1 MKARPLAAN
10 LALAFGAP
18 LLFFAAAE
26 LVLKVAGVQPLS
38 LTEDAFVGYSAA
50 QPLFV
55 DSTGSSGEAFKV
67 TNPVKYS
74 HFNPQA
80 FPAMKA
86 PGTYRIFT
94 LGGSTTYGHPFHD
107 PTSYTGWLRAFLAK
121 AHPARRYEVINCGGI
136 SYASYRE
143 AQLMAELIRY
153 EPDLFVIYTGQNEF
167 LEERTYRG
175 VAAIPGWARTTS
187 GLMERTRVYS
197 SLKRLLRRSS
207 TSSKNSPNATASG
220 KDATSASGII
230 SSAKPSTMA
239 SEVDDVLAK
248 TIGPTSYTR
257 DDSLKAGITEH
268 FRFSLDRM
276 GRLAEAA
283 GARIVYVTTPVN
295 EKDCAPF
302 KSEPTPGLSPETLQ
316 ALFGMREKARAQR
329 AAGHDDSA
337 YALLSEAARRNPRD
351 AGLRYEAG
359 QAALALR
366 LFSEAKGH
374 LRAAIEEDVCPLR
387 ALRSF
392 DSAVRLAATRHGA
405 RLLDFVDTLE
415 RMVPVRDS
423 TGGIAL
429 LGAPD
434 FLDHVHLDL
443 DGYRRLALGL
453 MDELVRLGVLPASSR
468 GDSAALQQVTDSLQA
483 LMTPAERGLALTN
496 LAKVINWA
504 GKHDEAAHLAE
515 QALLLDSTSLEA
527 IWSSLFVGA
536 LRERTGQGLESLPH
550 YYRATRLDPNNPDS
564 RMHLGAA
571 LLRLD
576 SLDAAQRELMAAME
590 LAPEDPDIRAQW
602 ENLRQRLSQTVTPTV
617 PSVPAE
623 LEGRLASAEALL
635 AARQWEKAEAAFV
648 AVLQSDA
655 RQARAYEGLGHIAA
669 AQGNAPQAI
678 QYFARA
684 MQIDPSRASAKE
696 ALSRLLQGAP
706 LGPMK

>member
-1 MKARPLAAN
+1 MKARQITAN
-10 LALAFGAP
+10 LALAIGAP
-18 LLFFAAAE
+18 LLFFAATE

-38 LTEDAFVGYSAA
+38 LTEDAYVGYSAA
-50 QPLFV
+50 QTLFV
-55 DSTGSSGEAFKV
+55 DSTGADGSAFKV
-67 TNPVKYS
+67 TNPVKLS

-80 FPAMKA
+80 FPAKKA

-107 PTSYTGWLRAFLAK
+107 PTSYTGWLRAFLGK
-121 AHPARRYEVINCGGI
+121 THPGRRYEVINCGGI

-175 VAAIPGWARTTS
+175 VAAIPGWARTAS
-187 GLMERTRVYS
+187 GILERTRAYS

-207 TSSKNSPNATASG
+207 TSPKGGRVATS
-220 KDATSASGII
+220 DATPASSAGSASSG
-230 SSAKPSTMA
+230 KPSTLA

-302 KSEPTPGLSPETLQ
+302 KSEPTPGLGQATLQ
-316 ALFGMREKARAQR
+316 ALFAQRGKAQALR

-337 YALLSEAARRNPRD
+337 YALLNDAANRNPRD

-366 LFSEAKGH
+366 LYPEAKAH

-387 ALRSF
+387 ALRVF
-392 DSAVRLAATRHGA
+392 DTAVRQAATRHGGS
-405 RLLDFVDTLE
+405 LLDFVDTLE
-415 RMVPVRDS
+415 RVVRDRDS
-423 TGGIAL
+423 TGGMAL

-453 MDELVRLGVLPASSR
+453 LDELVRLGALPASAR
-468 GDSAALQQVTDSLQA
+468 TDSGALRQVTDSLYA

-515 QALLLDSTSLEA
+515 QALQLDSTSLEA

-536 LRERTGQGLESLPH
+536 LRERTGLGLASLPH
-550 YYRATRLDPNNPDS
+550 YYRAVSLDPNNPES

-576 SLDAAQRELMAAME
+576 SLDAAQRELTAAME
-590 LAPEDPDIRAQW
+590 LAPDDPDIRAQW
-602 ENLRQRLSQTVTPTV
+602 EKLRLRRSQTVTPTI
-617 PSVPAE
+617 P
-623 LEGRLASAEALL
+623 EGLDAKLAQAEALL
-635 AARQWEKAEAAFV
+635 AAKQWDKAEAAFV
-648 AVLQSDA
+648 AILQNDA
-655 RQARAYEGLGHIAA
+655 GQARAYEGLGHVSA
-669 AQGNAPQAI
+669 AQGNIPQAI

-684 MQIDPSRASAKE
+684 SQIDPGRTSAKQ
-696 ALSRLLQGAP
+696 ALSRLLQGLP
-706 LGPMK
+706 VGPVK